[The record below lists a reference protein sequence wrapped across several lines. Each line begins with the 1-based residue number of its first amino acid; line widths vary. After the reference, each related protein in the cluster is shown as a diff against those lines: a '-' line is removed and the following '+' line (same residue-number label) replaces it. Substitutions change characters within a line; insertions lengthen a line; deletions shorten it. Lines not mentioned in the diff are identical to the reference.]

1 MKNKLKKIS
10 FVISTVFIM
19 LLSCVPLS
27 AFAASVSQVG
37 DKYTITLAEMQKENV
52 GQYYLYYN
60 YWIPWNGGYHSQ
72 VYYFYTDVE
81 PTYEKSGNIY
91 TITFTKSPNYSYYLL
106 RDTGSSYDSKKGQS
120 SSIQTITYNADTQVV
135 TTSGGGF
142 GGFEQFNLG
151 ATIIDFQSNMFS
163 TEAALDVDVSFRPS
177 LSGVVNRTV
186 HDQDGNEGLSQIF
199 SMHVQNNSDK
209 AIQYIMEIKEKDT
222 DQLIY
227 DYLTNEWVYS
237 YDVKDSAS
245 YCKSLAGIG
254 DNDTSA
260 IRLQYKPS
268 REHYIATGAGDTQ
281 IFKFCQIPFKKD
293 KEYIVTVR
301 AALTDFDNA
310 SSIVLGAVD
319 YMFTD
324 DKYTEVYSST
334 FSISDMS
341 GIAFDSSDTSNGVLP
356 YGDDSARSSLLN
368 SRDAIKNKDGSIDYK
383 SYNAYTDPDSPHNKF
398 GEGIGNNVIG
408 GSKNSYSYSGSS
420 SFTGMYGSA
429 VSFVL
434 SFFSFLPDGFLQMFL
449 IGFSVLI
456 VVAIVKAVK

>member
-10 FVISTVFIM
+10 IVISTVFIM

-37 DKYTITLAEMQKENV
+37 DKYTVTLAEMQKENS
-52 GQYYLYYN
+52 GAYFLYYN

-81 PTYEKSGNIY
+81 PTYEKSGNTY

-106 RDTGSSYDSKKGQS
+106 RDTGLSYDSKKGQS

-163 TEAALDVDVSFRPS
+163 TEAVLDVDVSFRPP
-177 LSGVVNRTV
+177 LSGVVDRTV

-199 SMHVQNNSDK
+199 SLHVQNNSDK

-245 YCKSLAGIG
+245 YCKSMDFKGEHVV
-254 DNDTSA
+254 
-260 IRLQYKPS
+260 LQYKPA
-268 REHYIATGAGDTQ
+268 REHHIAAGAGDTQ
-281 IFKFCQIPFKKD
+281 IFKFCQIPFEKD

-301 AALTDFDNA
+301 ASLTNLDNA
-310 SSIVLGAVD
+310 SSIIFGAFD
-319 YMFTD
+319 YQFTEED
-324 DKYTEVYSST
+324 YTEVYSST

-408 GSKNSYSYSGSS
+408 GSKNSYNYSGSS

-429 VSFVL
+429 ISFVM

>member
-1 MKNKLKKIS
+1 MKNKLKRIS
-10 FVISTVFIM
+10 IVISTVFIM

-60 YWIPWNGGYHSQ
+60 YWIPWNDGYHSQ

-81 PTYEKSGNIY
+81 PTYEKSGNTY
-91 TITFTKSPNYSYYLL
+91 TISFSTSPKYSYYLL

-120 SSIQTITYNADTQVV
+120 SSIETITYNADTQVV

-142 GGFEQFNLG
+142 GGFEQFDKG

-163 TEAALDVDVSFRPS
+163 TEAVLDVDVSFRPP
-177 LSGVVNRTV
+177 LSGVVDRTV

-222 DQLIY
+222 NQLIY

-237 YDVKDSAS
+237 YDVKESAS
-245 YCKSLAGIG
+245 YCKSMDFKG
-254 DNDTSA
+254 NHVV
-260 IRLQYKPS
+260 LQYKPA
-268 REHYIATGAGDTQ
+268 REHHVAAGAGDTQ
-281 IFKFCQIPFKKD
+281 IFKFCQIPFEKD

-301 AALTDFDNA
+301 ASLTDLDNA
-310 SSIVLGAVD
+310 SSIIFGAFD
-319 YMFTD
+319 YQFTEED
-324 DKYTEVYSST
+324 YTEVYSST

-408 GSKNSYSYSGSS
+408 GSKNSYNYSGSS

>member
-10 FVISTVFIM
+10 IVFSTIFIM

-91 TITFTKSPNYSYYLL
+91 TISFTTSLKYSYYLL

-120 SSIQTITYNADTQVV
+120 SFIETITYNADTQVV

-163 TEAALDVDVSFRPS
+163 TEAVLDVDVSFRPP

-222 DQLIY
+222 NQLIY

-245 YCKSLAGIG
+245 YCKSMDFKGEHVV
-254 DNDTSA
+254 
-260 IRLQYKPS
+260 LQYKPA
-268 REHYIATGAGDTQ
+268 REHHVAAGAGDTQ
-281 IFKFCQIPFKKD
+281 IFKFCQIPFEKD

-301 AALTDFDNA
+301 ASLTNLDNA
-310 SSIVLGAVD
+310 SSIIFGAFD
-319 YMFTD
+319 YQFTGED
-324 DKYTEVYSST
+324 YTEVYSST

-408 GSKNSYSYSGSS
+408 GSKNSYNYSGSS

>member
-10 FVISTVFIM
+10 IVFSTIFIM

-60 YWIPWNGGYHSQ
+60 YWIPWNDGYHSQ

-81 PTYEKSGNIY
+81 PTYEKSGNTY
-91 TITFTKSPNYSYYLL
+91 TITFTQSPLYSCYLL
-106 RDTGSSYDSKKGQS
+106 RDTGKSYDSRKAQPI
-120 SSIQTITYNADTQVV
+120 SIKTITYNADTQIV

-142 GGFEQFNLG
+142 GGFEQFDKG
-151 ATIIDFQSNMFS
+151 ATIIDFQTNMFS
-163 TEAALDVDVSFRPS
+163 TEAVFDVDVSFRPP
-177 LSGVVNRTV
+177 LSGVVDRTV

-245 YCKSLAGIG
+245 YCKSMDFKGEHVV
-254 DNDTSA
+254 
-260 IRLQYKPS
+260 LQYKPA
-268 REHYIATGAGDTQ
+268 REHHVAARAGDTQ
-281 IFKFCQIPFKKD
+281 IFKFCQIPFEKD

-301 AALTDFDNA
+301 ASLTNLDNA
-310 SSIVLGAVD
+310 SSIIFGAFD
-319 YMFTD
+319 YQFTEED
-324 DKYTEVYSST
+324 YTEVYSST

-408 GSKNSYSYSGSS
+408 GSKNSYNYSGSS

-456 VVAIVKAVK
+456 VVAIIKAVK

>member
-91 TITFTKSPNYSYYLL
+91 TISFTTSPKYSYYLL

-120 SSIQTITYNADTQVV
+120 SSIETITYNADTQVV

-163 TEAALDVDVSFRPS
+163 TEAVLDVDISFRPP

-222 DQLIY
+222 NQLIY

-245 YCKSLAGIG
+245 YCKSMDFKGEHVV
-254 DNDTSA
+254 
-260 IRLQYKPS
+260 LQYKPA
-268 REHYIATGAGDTQ
+268 REHHVAAGAGDTQ
-281 IFKFCQIPFKKD
+281 IFKFCQIPFEKD

-301 AALTDFDNA
+301 ASLTNLDNA
-310 SSIVLGAVD
+310 SSIIFGAFD
-319 YMFTD
+319 YQFTGED
-324 DKYTEVYSST
+324 YTEVYSST

-356 YGDDSARSSLLN
+356 YGDDSARASLLN

-408 GSKNSYSYSGSS
+408 GSKNSYNYSGSS

>member
-81 PTYEKSGNIY
+81 PTYEKSGNTY

-163 TEAALDVDVSFRPS
+163 TEAVLDVDVSFRPP

-245 YCKSLAGIG
+245 YCKSMDFKGEHVV
-254 DNDTSA
+254 
-260 IRLQYKPS
+260 LQYKPA
-268 REHYIATGAGDTQ
+268 REHHVAAGAGDTQ
-281 IFKFCQIPFKKD
+281 IFKFCQIPFEKD

-301 AALTDFDNA
+301 ASLTNLDNA
-310 SSIVLGAVD
+310 SSIIFGAFD
-319 YMFTD
+319 YQFTEED
-324 DKYTEVYSST
+324 YTEVYSST

-356 YGDDSARSSLLN
+356 YGDDSARASLLN

-408 GSKNSYSYSGSS
+408 GSKNSYNYSGSS

>member
-91 TITFTKSPNYSYYLL
+91 TISFTTSPKYSYYLL

-120 SSIQTITYNADTQVV
+120 SSIETITYNADTQLV

-163 TEAALDVDVSFRPS
+163 TEAVLDVDISFRPP

-222 DQLIY
+222 NQLIY

-245 YCKSLAGIG
+245 YCKSMDFKGEHVV
-254 DNDTSA
+254 
-260 IRLQYKPS
+260 LQYKPA
-268 REHYIATGAGDTQ
+268 REHHVAAGAGDTQ
-281 IFKFCQIPFKKD
+281 IFKFCQIPFEKD

-301 AALTDFDNA
+301 ASLTNLDNA
-310 SSIVLGAVD
+310 SSIIFGAFD
-319 YMFTD
+319 YQFTEED
-324 DKYTEVYSST
+324 YTEVYSST

-356 YGDDSARSSLLN
+356 YGDDSARASLLN

-408 GSKNSYSYSGSS
+408 GSKNSYNYSGSS

-429 VSFVL
+429 ISFVM

>member
-1 MKNKLKKIS
+1 MKNKLKQILLIVS
-10 FVISTVFIM
+10 MVLTL

-27 AFAASVSQVG
+27 AAAASVSQVG
-37 DKYTITLAEMQKENV
+37 DKYTITLAEMQKENS
-52 GQYYLYYN
+52 GTYYLYYN

-81 PTYEKSGNIY
+81 PTYEKSGNTY
-91 TITFTKSPNYSYYLL
+91 TISFTTSPKYSYYLL

-120 SSIQTITYNADTQVV
+120 SSIETITYNADTQVV

-163 TEAALDVDVSFRPS
+163 TEAVLDVDVSFRPP

-222 DQLIY
+222 NQLIY

-237 YDVKDSAS
+237 YDIKESSS
-245 YCKSLAGIG
+245 YSKSMAGIG

-268 REHYIATGAGDTQ
+268 REHYVAAGAGDTQ
-281 IFKFCQIPFKKD
+281 IFKFCQIPFEKD
-293 KEYIVTVR
+293 KDYVVSVR
-301 AALTDFDNA
+301 AALTDFENA
-310 SSIVLGAVD
+310 SSILLGAVD

-334 FSISDMS
+334 FSISDLS
-341 GIAFDSSDTSNGVLP
+341 GIAFDPTDTSNGVLP
-356 YGDDSARSSLLN
+356 YGDSSDRSSLLN
-368 SRDAIKNKDGSIDYK
+368 SRDALIKEDGSIDYK
-383 SYNAYTDPDSPHNKF
+383 SYNSYKDPDSPYNRF
-398 GEGIGNNVIG
+398 
-408 GSKNSYSYSGSS
+408 GSS
-420 SFTGMYGSA
+420 VGSGTGSFSSGKSSFSFSNLLASSSAFFAFLSATLGYFPSIILEA
-429 VSFVL
+429 VSL
-434 SFFSFLPDGFLQMFL
+434 SLVSILVF
-449 IGFSVLI
+449 
-456 VVAIVKAVK
+456 AIIRRLH

>member
-10 FVISTVFIM
+10 IVFSTIFII

-37 DKYTITLAEMQKENV
+37 NRYTVTLAEMQKENS
-52 GQYYLYYN
+52 GAYYLYYN
-60 YWIPWNGGYHSQ
+60 YWVPWNGGYHSQ

-91 TITFTKSPNYSYYLL
+91 TISFTTSPKYSYYLL

-120 SSIQTITYNADTQVV
+120 SSIETITYNADTQLV

-163 TEAALDVDVSFRPS
+163 TEAVLDVDISFRPP

-222 DQLIY
+222 NQLIY

-245 YCKSLAGIG
+245 YCKSMDFKGEHVV
-254 DNDTSA
+254 
-260 IRLQYKPS
+260 LQYKPA
-268 REHYIATGAGDTQ
+268 REHHVAVGAGDTQ
-281 IFKFCQIPFKKD
+281 IFKFCQIPFEKD

-301 AALTDFDNA
+301 ASLTNLDNA
-310 SSIVLGAVD
+310 SSIIFGAFD
-319 YMFTD
+319 YQFTEED
-324 DKYTEVYSST
+324 YTEVYSST

-356 YGDDSARSSLLN
+356 YGDDSARASLLN

-408 GSKNSYSYSGSS
+408 GSKNSYNYSGSS

>member
-1 MKNKLKKIS
+1 MKNKLKRIS
-10 FVISTVFIM
+10 IVISTVFIM

-37 DKYTITLAEMQKENV
+37 DKYTITLAEMQKENA
-52 GQYYLYYN
+52 GKYYLYYN

-72 VYYFYTDVE
+72 VYYFFTDVE
-81 PTYEKSGNIY
+81 PTYEKSGNTY
-91 TITFTKSPNYSYYLL
+91 TISFSTSPKYSYYLL

-120 SSIQTITYNADTQVV
+120 SSIETITYNADTQEV

-163 TEAALDVDVSFRPS
+163 TAAVLDVDVSFRPP

-222 DQLIY
+222 NQLIY

-245 YCKSLAGIG
+245 YCKSMDFKGEHVV
-254 DNDTSA
+254 
-260 IRLQYKPS
+260 LQYKPA
-268 REHYIATGAGDTQ
+268 REHHVASGSGDTQ
-281 IFKFCQIPFKKD
+281 IFKFCQIPFEKD

-301 AALTDFDNA
+301 ASLTDLDNA
-310 SSIVLGAVD
+310 SSIIFGAFD
-319 YMFTD
+319 YQFTEED
-324 DKYTEVYSST
+324 YTEVYSST

-368 SRDAIKNKDGSIDYK
+368 SRDAIQNKDGSINYK

-408 GSKNSYSYSGSS
+408 GSKNSYNYSGSS

>member
-10 FVISTVFIM
+10 IVISTVFIM

-37 DKYTITLAEMQKENV
+37 DKYTISLAEMQKENE
-52 GQYYLYYN
+52 GKYYLYYN

-81 PTYEKSGNIY
+81 PTYEKSGNTY
-91 TITFTKSPNYSYYLL
+91 TISFTTSPKYSYYLL

-120 SSIQTITYNADTQVV
+120 SSIETITYNADTQEV

-163 TEAALDVDVSFRPS
+163 TEAVLDVDISFRPP

-222 DQLIY
+222 NQLIY

-245 YCKSLAGIG
+245 YCKSMDFKGEHVV
-254 DNDTSA
+254 
-260 IRLQYKPS
+260 LQYKPA
-268 REHYIATGAGDTQ
+268 REHHVAAGAGDTQ
-281 IFKFCQIPFKKD
+281 IFKFCQIPFEKD

-301 AALTDFDNA
+301 ASLTNLDNA
-310 SSIVLGAVD
+310 SSIIFGAFD
-319 YMFTD
+319 YQFTEED
-324 DKYTEVYSST
+324 YTEVYSST

-356 YGDDSARSSLLN
+356 YGDDSARASLLN

-408 GSKNSYSYSGSS
+408 GSKNSYNYSGSS

-429 VSFVL
+429 ISFVM

>member
-10 FVISTVFIM
+10 IVISTVFIM

-27 AFAASVSQVG
+27 AFAALVSQVG

-91 TITFTKSPNYSYYLL
+91 TISFTTSPKYSYYLL

-120 SSIQTITYNADTQVV
+120 SSIQTITYNADTQIV

-142 GGFEQFNLG
+142 GGFEQFDKG
-151 ATIIDFQSNMFS
+151 ATIIDFQTNMFS
-163 TEAALDVDVSFRPS
+163 TEAVLDVDVSFRPP
-177 LSGVVNRTV
+177 LSGVVDRTV

-222 DQLIY
+222 NQLIY

-245 YCKSLAGIG
+245 YCKSMDFKGEHVV
-254 DNDTSA
+254 
-260 IRLQYKPS
+260 LQYKPA
-268 REHYIATGAGDTQ
+268 REHHVAAGVGDTQ
-281 IFKFCQIPFKKD
+281 IFKFCQIPFEKD

-301 AALTDFDNA
+301 ASLTNLDNA
-310 SSIVLGAVD
+310 SSIIFGAFD
-319 YMFTD
+319 YQFTEED
-324 DKYTEVYSST
+324 YTEVYSST

-408 GSKNSYSYSGSS
+408 GSKNSYNYSGSS

-456 VVAIVKAVK
+456 VVAIIKAVK

>member
-10 FVISTVFIM
+10 IVISTVFIM

-81 PTYEKSGNIY
+81 PTYEKSGNTY
-91 TITFTKSPNYSYYLL
+91 TISFTTFPKYSYYLL

-163 TEAALDVDVSFRPS
+163 TEAVLDVDVSFRPP

-222 DQLIY
+222 NQLIY

-245 YCKSLAGIG
+245 YCKSMDFKGEHVV
-254 DNDTSA
+254 
-260 IRLQYKPS
+260 LQYKPS
-268 REHYIATGAGDTQ
+268 REHHVAVGTGDTQ
-281 IFKFCQIPFKKD
+281 IFKFCQIPFEKD

-301 AALTDFDNA
+301 ASLTDLDNA
-310 SSIVLGAVD
+310 SSIIFGAFD
-319 YMFTD
+319 YQFTEED
-324 DKYTEVYSST
+324 YTEVYSST

-408 GSKNSYSYSGSS
+408 GSKNSYNYSGSS

>member
-1 MKNKLKKIS
+1 MKNKLKRIS
-10 FVISTVFIM
+10 IVISTVFVM

-37 DKYTITLAEMQKENV
+37 DKYTITLAEMQKENA
-52 GQYYLYYN
+52 GKYYLYYN

-91 TITFTKSPNYSYYLL
+91 TISFSTSPKYSYYLL
-106 RDTGSSYDSKKGQS
+106 RDTGSSYESKKGQS
-120 SSIQTITYNADTQVV
+120 SSIDTITYNADTQEV
-135 TTSGGGF
+135 TTSGGSF
-142 GGFEQFNLG
+142 GGFQQFNLG

-163 TEAALDVDVSFRPS
+163 TEAVLDVDVSFRPP
-177 LSGVVNRTV
+177 LSGVVDRTV

-245 YCKSLAGIG
+245 YCKSMDFKGEHVV
-254 DNDTSA
+254 
-260 IRLQYKPS
+260 LQYKPA
-268 REHYIATGAGDTQ
+268 REHHVSAGSGDTQ
-281 IFKFCQIPFKKD
+281 IFKFCQIPFEKD

-301 AALTDFDNA
+301 ASLTDLDNA
-310 SSIVLGAVD
+310 SSIIFGAFD
-319 YMFTD
+319 YQFTEED
-324 DKYTEVYSST
+324 YTEVYSST

-368 SRDAIKNKDGSIDYK
+368 SRDAIQNKDGSIDYK

-408 GSKNSYSYSGSS
+408 GSKNSYNYSGSS

-429 VSFVL
+429 ISFVM

>member
-91 TITFTKSPNYSYYLL
+91 TISFTTSPKYSYYLL

-120 SSIQTITYNADTQVV
+120 SSIETITYNADTQVV

-163 TEAALDVDVSFRPS
+163 TEAVLDVDISFRPP

-222 DQLIY
+222 NQLIY

-237 YDVKDSAS
+237 YDLKDSAS
-245 YCKSLAGIG
+245 YCKSMDFKGEHVV
-254 DNDTSA
+254 
-260 IRLQYKPS
+260 LQYKPA
-268 REHYIATGAGDTQ
+268 REHHVAAGAGDTQ
-281 IFKFCQIPFKKD
+281 IFKFCQIPFEKD

-301 AALTDFDNA
+301 ASLTNLDNA
-310 SSIVLGAVD
+310 SSIIFGAFD
-319 YMFTD
+319 YQFTEED
-324 DKYTEVYSST
+324 YTEVYSST

-356 YGDDSARSSLLN
+356 YGDDSARASLLN

-408 GSKNSYSYSGSS
+408 GSKNSYNYSGSS

>member
-10 FVISTVFIM
+10 IVISTVFIM

-27 AFAASVSQVG
+27 VFAASVSQVG
-37 DKYTITLAEMQKENV
+37 DKYTITLAEMQKENS
-52 GQYYLYYN
+52 GTYYLYYN
-60 YWIPWNGGYHSQ
+60 YWIPWNDGYHSQ

-81 PTYEKSGNIY
+81 PTYEKSGNTY
-91 TITFTKSPNYSYYLL
+91 TISFTKFPNYSYYLL
-106 RDTGSSYDSKKGQS
+106 RDTGSSYETRKGQGS
-120 SSIQTITYNADTQVV
+120 TIKTITYNMDTNEV
-135 TTSGGGF
+135 TWTGGSF
-142 GGFEQFNLG
+142 SGFEQISYGPTL
-151 ATIIDFQSNMFS
+151 IDFQTNMFS
-163 TEAALDVDVSFRPS
+163 TEAVLDVDVSFRPP
-177 LSGVVNRTV
+177 LSGVVDRTV

-222 DQLIY
+222 NQLIY

-237 YDVKDSAS
+237 YDVKESAS
-245 YCKSLAGIG
+245 YCKSMDFKGEHVV
-254 DNDTSA
+254 
-260 IRLQYKPS
+260 LQYKPA
-268 REHYIATGAGDTQ
+268 REHHVAAGAGDTQ
-281 IFKFCQIPFKKD
+281 IFKFCQIPFEKD

-301 AALTDFDNA
+301 ASLTDLDNA
-310 SSIVLGAVD
+310 SSIIFGAFD
-319 YMFTD
+319 YQFTEED
-324 DKYTEVYSST
+324 YTEVYSST

-368 SRDAIKNKDGSIDYK
+368 SRDAIKNEDGSIDYK

-408 GSKNSYSYSGSS
+408 GSKNSYNYSGSS

-429 VSFVL
+429 VSFVV

>member
-10 FVISTVFIM
+10 IVISTVFLM

-37 DKYTITLAEMQKENV
+37 DKYTITLAEMQKENS
-52 GQYYLYYN
+52 GTYYLYYN
-60 YWIPWNGGYHSQ
+60 YWIPWSGGYHSQ

-81 PTYEKSGNIY
+81 PTYEKSGNTY
-91 TITFTKSPNYSYYLL
+91 TISFTTSPKYSYYLL
-106 RDTGSSYDSKKGQS
+106 RDTGSSYDTKKGQS
-120 SSIQTITYNADTQVV
+120 SSIETITYNSDTKEV

-142 GGFEQFNLG
+142 SGFEQFSLG
-151 ATIIDFQSNMFS
+151 ATIIDFQTNMFS
-163 TEAALDVDVSFRPS
+163 TESVLDVDVSFRPP
-177 LSGVVNRTV
+177 LSGVVDRTV

-237 YDVKDSAS
+237 YDIKESSS

-254 DNDTSA
+254 DNDTSK

-268 REHYIATGAGDTQ
+268 REHHVAAGAGDTQ
-281 IFKFCQIPFKKD
+281 IFKFCQIPFEKD
-293 KEYIVTVR
+293 KEYVVSVR

-310 SSIVLGAVD
+310 SSILLGASN
-319 YMFTD
+319 YMFTED
-324 DKYTEVYSST
+324 SYTEVYSST

-356 YGDDSARSSLLN
+356 YGYDSARSSLLN
-368 SRDAIKNKDGSIDYK
+368 SRDAIQNKDGSIDYK
-383 SYNAYTDPDSPHNKF
+383 SYNAYTDPDSPHNKY
-398 GEGIGNNVIG
+398 GSGIGNNVIG
-408 GSKNSYSYSGSS
+408 GSNNSYNYSGSS
-420 SFTGMYGSA
+420 SFSGMYGSA
-429 VSFVL
+429 VSFVV

>member
-1 MKNKLKKIS
+1 
-10 FVISTVFIM
+10 M

-27 AFAASVSQVG
+27 AFAASVSV
-37 DKYTITLAEMQKENV
+37 DEESKKYIISLEEMQSENK
-52 GQYYLYYN
+52 GEYYLYYN

-81 PTYEKSGNIY
+81 PTYEKSGNTY
-91 TITFTKSPNYSYYLL
+91 TISFTTSPNYSYYLL

-293 KEYIVTVR
+293 KEYIVTV
-301 AALTDFDNA
+301 
-310 SSIVLGAVD
+310 
-319 YMFTD
+319 
-324 DKYTEVYSST
+324 
-334 FSISDMS
+334 
-341 GIAFDSSDTSNGVLP
+341 
-356 YGDDSARSSLLN
+356 DSAKKSL
-368 SRDAIKNKDGSIDYK
+368 
-383 SYNAYTDPDSPHNKF
+383 
-398 GEGIGNNVIG
+398 
-408 GSKNSYSYSGSS
+408 
-420 SFTGMYGSA
+420 
-429 VSFVL
+429 
-434 SFFSFLPDGFLQMFL
+434 
-449 IGFSVLI
+449 
-456 VVAIVKAVK
+456 

>member
-1 MKNKLKKIS
+1 MKNKLKRIS
-10 FVISTVFIM
+10 IVISTVFIM

-37 DKYTITLAEMQKENV
+37 GKYTISLAEMQKENE
-52 GQYYLYYN
+52 GKYYLYYN

-91 TITFTKSPNYSYYLL
+91 TISFTTSPKYSYYLL

-120 SSIQTITYNADTQVV
+120 SSIETITYNADTQVV

-163 TEAALDVDVSFRPS
+163 TEAVLDVDVSFRPP

-222 DQLIY
+222 NQLIY

-245 YCKSLAGIG
+245 YCKSMDFKGEHVV
-254 DNDTSA
+254 
-260 IRLQYKPS
+260 LQYKPA
-268 REHYIATGAGDTQ
+268 REHHVASGAGDTQ
-281 IFKFCQIPFKKD
+281 IFKFCQIPFEKD

-301 AALTDFDNA
+301 ASLTDLDNA
-310 SSIVLGAVD
+310 SSIIFGAFD
-319 YMFTD
+319 YQFTEED
-324 DKYTEVYSST
+324 YTEVYSST

-368 SRDAIKNKDGSIDYK
+368 SRDAIQNKDGSIDYK

-398 GEGIGNNVIG
+398 GSGIGNNVIG
-408 GSKNSYSYSGSS
+408 GSKNSYNYSGSS
-420 SFTGMYGSA
+420 SFTGLYGSA
-429 VSFVL
+429 ISFVM

>member
-10 FVISTVFIM
+10 IVISTVFIM

-91 TITFTKSPNYSYYLL
+91 TISFTTSPKYSYYLL

-120 SSIQTITYNADTQVV
+120 SSIQTITYNADTQIV

-142 GGFEQFNLG
+142 GGFEQFDKG
-151 ATIIDFQSNMFS
+151 ATIIDFQTNMFS
-163 TEAALDVDVSFRPS
+163 TEAVLDVDVSFRPP
-177 LSGVVNRTV
+177 LSGVVDRTV

-222 DQLIY
+222 NQLIY

-245 YCKSLAGIG
+245 YCKSMDFKGEHVV
-254 DNDTSA
+254 
-260 IRLQYKPS
+260 LQYKPA
-268 REHYIATGAGDTQ
+268 REHHVAAGTGDTQ
-281 IFKFCQIPFKKD
+281 IFKFCQIPFEKD

-301 AALTDFDNA
+301 ASLTNLDNA
-310 SSIVLGAVD
+310 SSIIFGAFD
-319 YMFTD
+319 YQFTEED
-324 DKYTEVYSST
+324 YIEVYSST

-408 GSKNSYSYSGSS
+408 GSKNSYNYSGSS

-456 VVAIVKAVK
+456 VVAIIKAVK

>member
-10 FVISTVFIM
+10 FVISMVFVM

-37 DKYTITLAEMQKENV
+37 DKYTITLAEMQKENA

-81 PTYEKSGNIY
+81 PTYEKSGNTY

-106 RDTGSSYDSKKGQS
+106 RDTGLSYDSKKGQS

-163 TEAALDVDVSFRPS
+163 TEAVLDVDVSFRPP
-177 LSGVVNRTV
+177 LSGVVDRTV

-199 SMHVQNNSDK
+199 SLHVQNNSDK

-245 YCKSLAGIG
+245 YCKSMDFKGEHVV
-254 DNDTSA
+254 
-260 IRLQYKPS
+260 LQYKPA
-268 REHYIATGAGDTQ
+268 REHHIAAGAGDTQ
-281 IFKFCQIPFKKD
+281 IFKFCQIPFEKD

-301 AALTDFDNA
+301 ASLTNLDNA
-310 SSIVLGAVD
+310 SSIIFGAFD
-319 YMFTD
+319 YQFTEED
-324 DKYTEVYSST
+324 YTEVYSST

-408 GSKNSYSYSGSS
+408 GSKNSYNYSGSS

-429 VSFVL
+429 ISFVM

>member
-10 FVISTVFIM
+10 IVISTVFIM

-81 PTYEKSGNIY
+81 PTYEKSGNTY
-91 TITFTKSPNYSYYLL
+91 TITFTKSPHYSYYLL

-163 TEAALDVDVSFRPS
+163 TEAVLDVDVSFRPP

-222 DQLIY
+222 NQLIY

-245 YCKSLAGIG
+245 YCKSMDFKGEHVV
-254 DNDTSA
+254 
-260 IRLQYKPS
+260 LQYKPA
-268 REHYIATGAGDTQ
+268 REHHVAAGAGDTQ
-281 IFKFCQIPFKKD
+281 IFKFCQIPFEKD

-301 AALTDFDNA
+301 ASLTNLDNA
-310 SSIVLGAVD
+310 SSIIFGAFD
-319 YMFTD
+319 YQFTEED
-324 DKYTEVYSST
+324 YTEVYSST

>member
-10 FVISTVFIM
+10 FVISTFFIM
-19 LLSCVPLS
+19 LLSFVPLS

-37 DKYTITLAEMQKENV
+37 DKYTITLAEMQKENE
-52 GQYYLYYN
+52 GKYYLYYN

-91 TITFTKSPNYSYYLL
+91 TISFTTSPKYSYYLL

-120 SSIQTITYNADTQVV
+120 SSIETITYNADTQVV

-163 TEAALDVDVSFRPS
+163 TEAVLDVDVSFRPP
-177 LSGVVNRTV
+177 LLGVVNRTV

-222 DQLIY
+222 NQLIY

-245 YCKSLAGIG
+245 YCKSMDFKGEHVV
-254 DNDTSA
+254 
-260 IRLQYKPS
+260 LQYKPA
-268 REHYIATGAGDTQ
+268 REHHVAAGAGDTQ
-281 IFKFCQIPFKKD
+281 IFKFCQIPFEKD

-301 AALTDFDNA
+301 ASLTNLDNA
-310 SSIVLGAVD
+310 SSIIFGAFD
-319 YMFTD
+319 YQFTEED
-324 DKYTEVYSST
+324 YTVVYSST

-408 GSKNSYSYSGSS
+408 GSKNSYNYSGSS